1 MFLFWFLFL
10 FGGLCHAQEYET
22 VAAKLDPQEM
32 ADLINTI
39 YTVQEKELLS
49 QKLEK
54 RSPFSAWGGKRSSA
68 VEEDLSRD
76 IRGPGNSFS
85 AWGGKRS
92 DDRFDDRIRRELYAR
107 AAKRLQGQPK
117 YRRAAFSAWG
127 GK

>member
-1 MFLFWFLFL
+1 M
-10 FGGLCHAQEYET
+10 GTY
-22 VAAKLDPQEM
+22 LDIHNENGQMTRPPHYMIDYLQ
-32 ADLINTI
+32 
-39 YTVQEKELLS
+39 ELLS
-49 QKLEK
+49 QSLEK